1 MDSISMYKDLKDKHT
16 RQEALLKEEMT
27 EKLTTVDVG
36 NTSEFNVNQDVQV
49 EGRSVS
55 AKTVFMDV
63 YSQEYI
69 ERLAQVDAEHITKD
83 ENIRRAA
90 ILLFKTEKNA
100 ENLGKLHDYST
111 NNTGRNE
118 KTRNTHRKKVHKYA
132 EELIIC
138 SGRHRNAI
146 MSCASLS
153 SKAQLTPAERK
164 TLKKDFMKKY
174 KLDLEVIDQEYQ
186 MNKNLLLMGG
196 NKDVSEED
204 SLFRLRYTRYAKA
217 MAANNKGIEMARR
230 YPDLFDEAF
239 FQKQLDKLSAKIKE
253 LGETASPA
261 LMESK
266 KNYFIESG
274 VRRATR
280 LAEKRAAEKEKREI
294 AEIKEKRGERL
305 QGAIDKYIAKKS
317 ANPVEVLWL
326 QENLKLDA
334 LVKALTKGKGGD
346 ILLKDQPKAGL
357 GAEFFGNFDQAM
369 ELFIER
375 FLFDLATEITEE
387 DQRELLRGGIPNE
400 GIDRSVRT
408 QLHPVRKLKNGTYV
422 SAEDAQNDEFNRK
435 YINALKTNDMQARR
449 ECIEENLNSFLT
461 YNFNTNNFRAD
472 DFFDTD
478 RWKKFMI
485 SRMTLGISNLKND
498 NFAAGSSIRDNKEI
512 ARDLLRIHLHGTVK
526 VAGKDWD
533 YTNFAAQLTALY
545 GFHSL
550 HKYNVDPGTG
560 ELANDVMCG
569 VPAVMDML
577 VGELET
583 FWNGYR
589 ALQNNEVA

>member
-1 MDSISMYKDLKDKHT
+1 MDSISMYEALKEKHSK
-16 RQEALLKEEMT
+16 QEKLLKEDVT
-27 EKLTTVDVG
+27 EKLTAVDIG
-36 NTSEFNVNQDVQV
+36 NAKDFAMNHKVME
-49 EGRSVS
+49 EGRAVS
-55 AKTVFMDV
+55 AKTVFMNV
-63 YSQEYI
+63 FSQEYV
-69 ERLAQVDAEHITKD
+69 ERLAAADAEHITEERNLRKV
-83 ENIRRAA
+83 A
-90 ILLFKTEKNA
+90 LLSAKTKENA
-100 ENLGKLHDYST
+100 ENLDKIHQYSASHT
-111 NNTGRNE
+111 ERNE
-118 KTRNTHRKKVHKYA
+118 KTRNTHREKVHKYA
-132 EELIIC
+132 NQLILN
-138 SGRHRNAI
+138 SGVHRRAI
-146 MSCASLS
+146 SNYVSLS
-153 SKAQLTPAERK
+153 NKTELTPAEKK
-164 TLKKDFMKKY
+164 TLKKEFMKKY

-230 YPDLFDEAF
+230 YPDLFDETF

-280 LAEKRAAEKEKREI
+280 LAEKRAAEKEKREMTD
-294 AEIKEKRGERL
+294 IKAKRGERL

-317 ANPVEVLWL
+317 ANPLEVLWL

-334 LVKALTKGKGGD
+334 LVKALTKGKGSE
-346 ILLKDQPKAGL
+346 ILLKDNHQAGM
-357 GAEFFGNFDQAM
+357 GAEFFGKFDQAM

-375 FLFDLATEITEE
+375 FLFDIATEIPEE
-387 DQRELLRGGIPNE
+387 EQRELLRGGIPSE
-400 GIDRSVRT
+400 GLDRSVRT

-422 SAEDAQNDEFNRK
+422 SVEDAQNDEFNRK
-435 YINALKTNDMQARR
+435 YINALKTNDMEARR

-461 YNFNTNNFRAD
+461 YNFNTDNFRAD

-478 RWKKFMI
+478 RWRKFML

-498 NFAAGSSIRDNKEI
+498 NFASGASIRNNKEI
-512 ARDLLRIHLHGTVK
+512 ARELLRTHLHGTVK
-526 VAGKDWD
+526 VDGKDWD
-533 YTNFAAQLTALY
+533 YVNFAAHLTALY
-545 GFHSL
+545 GFLSL
-550 HKYNVDPGTG
+550 QKYNIDPGTR
-560 ELANDVMCG
+560 ELAYDAMHG
-569 VPAVMDML
+569 IPAAMDML